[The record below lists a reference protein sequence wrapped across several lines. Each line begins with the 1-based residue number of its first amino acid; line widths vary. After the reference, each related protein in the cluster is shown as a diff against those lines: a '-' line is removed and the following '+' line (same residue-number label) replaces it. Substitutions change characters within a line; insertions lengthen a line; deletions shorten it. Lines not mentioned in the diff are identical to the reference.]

1 MDNSGTGERK
11 REKAGE
17 RVRERERE
25 KAGERARE
33 TESFVCKRLKVV
45 CEKTKV
51 NKNTE
56 RT

>member
-17 RVRERERE
+17 RGRERETT
-25 KAGERARE
+25 GERARE

-45 CEKTKV
+45 CEKTKD
-51 NKNTE
+51 
-56 RT
+56 